1 MTTIKLIPQAMEFD
15 VAIDAA
21 SMPSLFSQSMET
33 TIIDE
38 ITKQVE
44 GRIPSEESLVESI
57 TESLSE
63 DREFGRKIR
72 NWVLEEIDYS
82 DIAQTVKD
90 DIDYSV
96 LIQELV
102 DSNEMFQEENFTA
115 NILNNHR
122 MKTLVDNAVARSI
135 SSITIAE
142 VIEAKMQEYLAVLSV
157 EAADKAIKIIMQRVT
172 KGDDE

>member
-15 VAIDAA
+15 VAIDAT

-44 GRIPSEESLVESI
+44 GRIPSEESLVDSI
-57 TESLSE
+57 TESLSQ

-96 LIQELV
+96 LVQELV

>member
-44 GRIPSEESLVESI
+44 GRIPSEESLVDSI
-57 TESLSE
+57 TESLSQ

-96 LIQELV
+96 LVEELV

-122 MKTLVDNAVARSI
+122 MKTLVDNAVTRSI
-135 SSITIAE
+135 STITIAE

>member
-15 VAIDAA
+15 VSIDAA
-21 SMPSLFSQSMET
+21 SMPSLFNQSMET

-90 DIDYSV
+90 DLDYSV

-122 MKTLVDNAVARSI
+122 MKTLIDNAVARSI

>member
-44 GRIPSEESLVESI
+44 GRIPSEQSLVESI

-96 LIQELV
+96 LIEELV